1 MRYFPA
7 ELAIT
12 LDDGRV
18 VTEGFNQAQMAQ
30 LTRNRMLARLQDGLP
45 LVHYD
50 GERIEI
56 PAERV
61 VSVDVVVRER
71 ELAAV

>member
-1 MRYFPA
+1 MRDFPA
-7 ELAIT
+7 ALAIT
-12 LDDGRV
+12 LDDGR
-18 VTEGFNQAQMAQ
+18 TIIEGFNQTQMAQ
-30 LTRNRMLARLQDGLP
+30 FTRNRMLARLQDGLP

-56 PAERV
+56 AAERV
-61 VSVDVVVRER
+61 VSVDIVVP

>member
-1 MRYFPA
+1 MRDFPA

-12 LDDGRV
+12 LDDGRT
-18 VTEGFNQAQMAQ
+18 VTEGYNQAQMAEF
-30 LTRNRMLARLQDGLP
+30 TRHRMLRRLQDGLP

-61 VSVDVVVRER
+61 VSIEVMVRER
-71 ELAAV
+71 ELVAV

>member
-7 ELAIT
+7 QLAIT

-18 VTEGFNQAQMAQ
+18 VTEGFNQSQMAQ
-30 LTRNRMLARLQDGLP
+30 FTRNRMLARLQEGLP

-61 VSVDVVVRER
+61 VSVDVVLL
-71 ELAAV
+71 ELTSV

>member
-1 MRYFPA
+1 MRHFPA

-12 LDDGRV
+12 LDDGRTI
-18 VTEGFNQAQMAQ
+18 TEGFNQAQMAQ
-30 LTRNRMLARLQDGLP
+30 FTRHRMLARLQDGLP

-56 PAERV
+56 PADHV
-61 VSVDVVVRER
+61 VSVDVVVRE
-71 ELAAV
+71 LAAV

>member
-1 MRYFPA
+1 MRDFPA

-12 LDDGRV
+12 LDDGRI

-30 LTRNRMLARLQDGLP
+30 FTRNRMLARLQDGLP

-50 GERIEI
+50 GDRIEI
-56 PAERV
+56 PADRV
-61 VSVDVVVRER
+61 VSVDVVMR
-71 ELAAV
+71 ELAVV

>member
-1 MRYFPA
+1 MRDFPA

-12 LDDGRV
+12 LDDGRI

-30 LTRNRMLARLQDGLP
+30 FTRNRMLARLQDGLP

-50 GERIEI
+50 GDRIEI
-56 PAERV
+56 PADRV
-61 VSVDVVVRER
+61 VSVDVVLR
-71 ELAAV
+71 ELAVV

>member
-1 MRYFPA
+1 MRNFPA
-7 ELAIT
+7 ELSIT
-12 LDDGRV
+12 LDDGRI

-30 LTRNRMLARLQDGLP
+30 FTRNRMLSRLQDGLP

-61 VSVDVVVRER
+61 VSVDVVLL
-71 ELAAV
+71 ELATV